1 MTTATQD
8 RQATTREA
16 GQVDDQA
23 VAQELS
29 LALIDTHN
37 MHDAEALGALFT
49 DDAEFVNIV
58 GGRQT
63 GRTAITNG
71 HAAAFQ
77 GPLAG
82 VVLKLVGVDA
92 KRIAPDVVL
101 AHAVWDRSLA
111 ADAGPR
117 TLPPGS
123 GLFTMVIA
131 LADGEAPKFVALSNV
146 QHPPTAGK

>member
-1 MTTATQD
+1 MTTATQVHQAEASATQSDD
-8 RQATTREA
+8 RAAAQA
-16 GQVDDQA
+16 
-23 VAQELS
+23 LS
-29 LALIDTHN
+29 TALIEAHN
-37 MHDAEALGALFT
+37 AHDAAALGALFT

-63 GRTAITNG
+63 GRTAITKG

-82 VVLKLVGVDA
+82 VVLALGGLDA
-92 KRIAPDVVL
+92 KRIAPDIVL
-101 AHAVWDRSLA
+101 AHAEWDRSQGPG
-111 ADAGPR
+111 AGPR

-131 LADGEAPKFVALSNV
+131 LEGDGTPKFAALSNV
-146 QHPPTAGK
+146 QHLAKPDS